1 MTRVTF
7 FCENPIA
14 AFFMNGQKHACIARG
29 VFSSSDEHLA
39 AFLKTYP
46 GVSVLSEEEEKIAA
60 FQPGQYGP
68 VPEQPPVLHGGFSG
82 GGAMAIKPKK
92 Q

>member
-7 FCENPIA
+7 FWENPID

-29 VFSSSDEHLA
+29 VFSTSDEHLA

-46 GVSVLSEEEEKIAA
+46 GVSVLSEEEDKAPAPINAA
-60 FQPGQYGP
+60 QYGF
-68 VPEQPPVLHGGFSG
+68 VPEQPPVLHDCLSG
-82 GGAMAIKPKK
+82 GGVMNARVKK
-92 Q
+92 

>member
-7 FCENPIA
+7 FCENPID

-29 VFSSSDEHLA
+29 VFSTSDEHLA

-46 GVSVLSEEEEKIAA
+46 GVSVLSEEEDRPAA
-60 FQPGQYGP
+60 FNAGQYPQCPEP
-68 VPEQPPVLHGGFSG
+68 VVVINGGFSG
-82 GGAMAIKPKK
+82 GGAMAARPKK